1 MQLHGSCSGQTG
13 QSHGYCSGQTVQ
25 LHGSNSGQTGQLHSS
40 CSGQTGQS
48 HIVSSQSIQSGQ
60 LHGFCIQGLQI
71 SHCLDVPV
79 LLSQRVS
86 HPNLSHYFLCNCSV
100 IFPKVSYAV
109 SVTLLT
115 IAMPL
120 LIVSSGLCE
129 PGIL

>member
-1 MQLHGSCSGQTG
+1 MQLHGSCSGQTVQLHGSCIGQTG
-13 QSHGYCSGQTVQ
+13 QSHGSCFGQTVQ
-25 LHGSNSGQTGQLHSS
+25 LHGS
-40 CSGQTGQS
+40 CFGQTGQS
-48 HIVSSQSIQSGQ
+48 RTGQ
-60 LHGFCIQGLQI
+60 LHGFYIQGSQI
-71 SHCLDVPV
+71 SHCSDVPV

-120 LIVSSGLCE
+120 LIISSGLCE
-129 PGIL
+129 AGIL

>member
-1 MQLHGSCSGQTG
+1 MGGS
-13 QSHGYCSGQTVQ
+13 QTVQ

-48 HIVSSQSIQSGQ
+48 HVSCFGQTVQ
-60 LHGFCIQGLQI
+60 LHGFSSHSQGSQTGQLHCSFSHSPQI
-71 SHCLDVPV
+71 SHCSDVPV

-120 LIVSSGLCE
+120 LIISSGLCE
-129 PGIL
+129 AGIL